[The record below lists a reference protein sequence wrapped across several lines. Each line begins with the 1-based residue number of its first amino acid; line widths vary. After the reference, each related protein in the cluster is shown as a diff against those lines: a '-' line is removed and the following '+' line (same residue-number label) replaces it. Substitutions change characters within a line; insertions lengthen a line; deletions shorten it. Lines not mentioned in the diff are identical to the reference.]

1 MIIVGKFPMDL
12 AKEKIVQLSKKFTLS
27 FYIILICFILDR
39 VSKVY
44 VISLFTQTNFNDSIY
59 INSYLN
65 FILLWNKGIAF
76 GLLQS
81 EQMLYHL
88 ITVIIFLVISLVCFL
103 ILKSEKKWEI
113 IYFSMIAGGALGN
126 FIDRIYYNAVPDF
139 IDLHYKEFHWFTF
152 NIADMCITIGIIF
165 YLIFDMFK
173 FKNAD
178 NE

>member
-1 MIIVGKFPMDL
+1 MIIVGKFQIFL
-12 AKEKIVQLSKKFTLS
+12 VKEKIVQLSKKFTHS
-27 FYIILICFILDR
+27 FIIILICFILDR

-44 VISLFTQTNFNDSIY
+44 VISLFTQENLNDSIY
-59 INSYLN
+59 VNSYLN

-81 EQMLYHL
+81 EQIFYHL
-88 ITVIIFLVISLVCFL
+88 ITVIIFSVIFFICFL
-103 ILKSEKKWEI
+103 IFKSEKKWEI

-126 FIDRIYYNAVPDF
+126 FVDRIYYNAVPDF
-139 IDLHYKEFHWFTF
+139 IDLHYEEFHWFTF
-152 NIADMCITIGIIF
+152 NVADMCITIGIIF

-173 FKNAD
+173 FKNTE

>member
-1 MIIVGKFPMDL
+1 MFLV
-12 AKEKIVQLSKKFTLS
+12 KEKIVQLSKKFTLS
-27 FYIILICFILDR
+27 FFVILICFILDR

-44 VISLFTQTNFNDSIY
+44 LISLFAQENFNDGIY

-81 EQMLYHL
+81 EQIFYHL
-88 ITVIIFLVISLVCFL
+88 ITAIIFSVIFFICFL

-126 FIDRIYYNAVPDF
+126 FVDRIYYNAVPDF
-139 IDLHYKEFHWFTF
+139 IDLHYGEFHWFTF
-152 NIADMCITIGIIF
+152 NVADMCITIGIIF

-173 FKNAD
+173 FKNAG

>member
-1 MIIVGKFPMDL
+1 MIIVGKFQMFHV
-12 AKEKIVQLSKKFTLS
+12 KEKIVQLSKKFTLS
-27 FYIILICFILDR
+27 FFIILICFILDR

-44 VISLFTQTNFNDSIY
+44 VISLFTKTNFNDIIY
-59 INSYLN
+59 VNSYLN

-81 EQMLYHL
+81 EQIFYHL
-88 ITVIIFLVISLVCFL
+88 ITAIIFSVIFFICFL

-113 IYFSMIAGGALGN
+113 IYFSMITGGALGN
-126 FIDRIYYNAVPDF
+126 FVDRIYYNAVPDF

-152 NIADMCITIGIIF
+152 NVADMCITIGIIF

>member
-1 MIIVGKFPMDL
+1 M
-12 AKEKIVQLSKKFTLS
+12 
-27 FYIILICFILDR
+27 
-39 VSKVY
+39 
-44 VISLFTQTNFNDSIY
+44 
-59 INSYLN
+59 
-65 FILLWNKGIAF
+65 WNKGIAF

-81 EQMLYHL
+81 EQIFYHL
-88 ITVIIFLVISLVCFL
+88 ITAIIFLVIFFICFL

-126 FIDRIYYNAVPDF
+126 FVDRIYYNAVPDF

-152 NIADMCITIGIIF
+152 NVADMCITIGIIF

-173 FKNAD
+173 FKNAE

>member
-1 MIIVGKFPMDL
+1 MIIVGKFQTFL
-12 AKEKIVQLSKKFTLS
+12 VKEKIVQLSKKFTLG
-27 FYIILICFILDR
+27 FFIILICFILDR

-44 VISLFTQTNFNDSIY
+44 VISLFTKTNFNDIIY
-59 INSYLN
+59 VNSYMN

-81 EQMLYHL
+81 EQIFYHL
-88 ITVIIFLVISLVCFL
+88 ITAVIFSIIFFICFL

-126 FIDRIYYNAVPDF
+126 FVDRIYYNAVPDF

-152 NIADMCITIGIIF
+152 NVADMCITIGIIF

-173 FKNAD
+173 FKNAE

>member
-1 MIIVGKFPMDL
+1 MLLV
-12 AKEKIVQLSKKFTLS
+12 KEKIVQLSKKFTLS
-27 FYIILICFILDR
+27 FFIILICFILDR
-39 VSKVY
+39 VSKFY
-44 VISLFTQTNFNDSIY
+44 VISLFTKTHFNDIIY
-59 INSYLN
+59 VNSYLN

-81 EQMLYHL
+81 EQIFYHL
-88 ITVIIFLVISLVCFL
+88 ITAIIFSVIFFICFL

-113 IYFSMIAGGALGN
+113 IYFSMITGGALGN
-126 FIDRIYYNAVPDF
+126 FVDRIYYNAVPDF

-152 NIADMCITIGIIF
+152 NVADMCITIGIIF

>member
-1 MIIVGKFPMDL
+1 MTIVGKFQMFL
-12 AKEKIVQLSKKFTLS
+12 VKEKIVQLSKKFTLS
-27 FYIILICFILDR
+27 FFIILICFILDR

-44 VISLFTQTNFNDSIY
+44 VISLFTKTNFNDIIY
-59 INSYLN
+59 VNSYLN

-81 EQMLYHL
+81 EQIFYHL
-88 ITVIIFLVISLVCFL
+88 ITAVIFLVIFFICFL

-126 FIDRIYYNAVPDF
+126 FVDRIYYNAVPDF

-152 NIADMCITIGIIF
+152 NVADMCITIGIIF

>member
-1 MIIVGKFPMDL
+1 MTIVGKFQMFL
-12 AKEKIVQLSKKFTLS
+12 VKEKIVQLSKKFTLS
-27 FYIILICFILDR
+27 FFIILICFILDR

-44 VISLFTQTNFNDSIY
+44 VISLFTKTNFNDIIY
-59 INSYLN
+59 VNSYLN

-81 EQMLYHL
+81 EQIFYHL
-88 ITVIIFLVISLVCFL
+88 ITAIIFSVIFFICFL

-126 FIDRIYYNAVPDF
+126 FVDRIYYNAVPDF
-139 IDLHYKEFHWFTF
+139 IDLHYGEFHWFTF
-152 NIADMCITIGIIF
+152 NVADMCITIGIIF

>member
-1 MIIVGKFPMDL
+1 MTIVGKFQMFL
-12 AKEKIVQLSKKFTLS
+12 VKEKIVQLSKKFTLS
-27 FYIILICFILDR
+27 FFIILICFILDR

-44 VISLFTQTNFNDSIY
+44 VISLFTKTNFNDIIY
-59 INSYLN
+59 VNSYLN

-81 EQMLYHL
+81 EQIFYHL
-88 ITVIIFLVISLVCFL
+88 ITAVIFLVIFFICFL
-103 ILKSEKKWEI
+103 ILKSKKKWEI

-126 FIDRIYYNAVPDF
+126 FVDRIYYNAVPDF

-152 NIADMCITIGIIF
+152 NVADMCITIGIIF

>member
-1 MIIVGKFPMDL
+1 MFLV
-12 AKEKIVQLSKKFTLS
+12 KEKIVQLSKKFTLS
-27 FYIILICFILDR
+27 FFIILICFILDR

-44 VISLFTQTNFNDSIY
+44 VISLFTQENFNESIY
-59 INSYLN
+59 VNSYLN

-81 EQMLYHL
+81 EQIFYHL
-88 ITVIIFLVISLVCFL
+88 ITAIIFSVIFFICFL

-126 FIDRIYYNAVPDF
+126 FVDRIYYNSVPDF
-139 IDLHYKEFHWFTF
+139 IDLHYGEFHWFTF
-152 NIADMCITIGIIF
+152 NVADMCITIGIIF

-173 FKNAD
+173 FKNAE

>member
-1 MIIVGKFPMDL
+1 MFLV
-12 AKEKIVQLSKKFTLS
+12 KEKIVQLSKKFTLS

-59 INSYLN
+59 INPYLN
-65 FILLWNKGIAF
+65 FILLWNNGIAF

-81 EQMLYHL
+81 EQMIYHL
-88 ITVIIFLVISLVCFL
+88 ITVIIFLVISFICFL
-103 ILKSEKKWEI
+103 ISKSEKKWEI

-139 IDLHYKEFHWFTF
+139 IDLHYEEIHWFTF
-152 NIADMCITIGIIF
+152 NVADMCITIGIIF

-173 FKNAD
+173 FKNTE

>member
-1 MIIVGKFPMDL
+1 MIIVGKFQTFL
-12 AKEKIVQLSKKFTLS
+12 VKEKIVQLRKKFTLCFS
-27 FYIILICFILDR
+27 IILICFILDR

-44 VISLFTQTNFNDSIY
+44 VISLFTQPNFNDSIY

-76 GLLQS
+76 GLFQS
-81 EQMLYHL
+81 EQMFYHV
-88 ITVIIFLVISLVCFL
+88 ITAIIFIVIFFICFL

-113 IYFSMIAGGALGN
+113 IYFSMITGGALGN

-139 IDLHYKEFHWFTF
+139 IDLHYKELHWFTF
-152 NIADMCITIGIIF
+152 NVADMCITIGIIF

-173 FKNAD
+173 FKNAE

>member
-1 MIIVGKFPMDL
+1 MVIVGKFQMFL
-12 AKEKIVQLSKKFTLS
+12 VKEKIVQLSKKFTLS
-27 FYIILICFILDR
+27 FFIILICFILDR

-44 VISLFTQTNFNDSIY
+44 VISLFTKTNFNDIIY
-59 INSYLN
+59 VNSYLN

-81 EQMLYHL
+81 EQIFYHL
-88 ITVIIFLVISLVCFL
+88 ITAIIFSVIFFICFL

-113 IYFSMIAGGALGN
+113 IYFSMITGGALGN
-126 FIDRIYYNAVPDF
+126 FVDRIYYNAVPDF
-139 IDLHYKEFHWFTF
+139 IDLHYKEFHWCTF
-152 NIADMCITIGIIF
+152 NVADMCITIGIIF

>member
-1 MIIVGKFPMDL
+1 MFLV
-12 AKEKIVQLSKKFTLS
+12 KEKIVQLSKKLTLS
-27 FYIILICFILDR
+27 FIIILICFILDR

-44 VISLFTQTNFNDSIY
+44 VISLFTQENLNHSIY
-59 INSYLN
+59 VNSYLN

-81 EQMLYHL
+81 EQIFYHL
-88 ITVIIFLVISLVCFL
+88 ITAIIFSVIFFICFL

-113 IYFSMIAGGALGN
+113 IYFSMIVGGAIGN
-126 FIDRIYYNAVPDF
+126 FVDRIYYNAVPDF
-139 IDLHYKEFHWFTF
+139 IDLHYEEFHWFTF
-152 NIADMCITIGIIF
+152 NVADMCITIGIIF

-173 FKNAD
+173 FKNVE

>member
-1 MIIVGKFPMDL
+1 MIIVGKFQML
-12 AKEKIVQLSKKFTLS
+12 VVKEKIVQLSKKFTLS
-27 FYIILICFILDR
+27 FFVILICFILDR

-44 VISLFTQTNFNDSIY
+44 LISLFARENFNDGIY

-81 EQMLYHL
+81 EQIFYHL
-88 ITVIIFLVISLVCFL
+88 ITAIIFSVIFFICFL

-113 IYFSMIAGGALGN
+113 IYFSMITGGALGN
-126 FIDRIYYNAVPDF
+126 FVDRIYYNAVPDF

-152 NIADMCITIGIIF
+152 NVADMCITIGIIF

>member
-1 MIIVGKFPMDL
+1 MTIVGKFQMFL
-12 AKEKIVQLSKKFTLS
+12 VKEKIVQLSKKFTLS
-27 FYIILICFILDR
+27 FFIILICFILDR

-44 VISLFTQTNFNDSIY
+44 VISLFTKTNFNDIIY
-59 INSYLN
+59 VNSYLN

-81 EQMLYHL
+81 EQIFYHL
-88 ITVIIFLVISLVCFL
+88 ITAVIFLVIFFICFL

-126 FIDRIYYNAVPDF
+126 FVDRIYYNAVPDF
-139 IDLHYKEFHWFTF
+139 IDLHYGEFHWFTF
-152 NIADMCITIGIIF
+152 NVADMCITIGIIF

-173 FKNAD
+173 FKNAE

>member
-1 MIIVGKFPMDL
+1 MDL

-44 VISLFTQTNFNDSIY
+44 VISLFTQTNFNDSLY

-81 EQMLYHL
+81 EQIIYHL
-88 ITVIIFLVISLVCFL
+88 ITVIIFLVISIVCFL

-178 NE
+178 DE

>member
-1 MIIVGKFPMDL
+1 MFLV
-12 AKEKIVQLSKKFTLS
+12 KEKIVQLSKKFTLS
-27 FYIILICFILDR
+27 FFIILICFILDR

-44 VISLFTQTNFNDSIY
+44 VISLFTKTNFNDIIY
-59 INSYLN
+59 VNSYLN

-81 EQMLYHL
+81 EQIFYHL
-88 ITVIIFLVISLVCFL
+88 ITGIIFSVIFFIFFL

-113 IYFSMIAGGALGN
+113 IYFSMITGGALGN
-126 FIDRIYYNAVPDF
+126 FVDRIYYNAVPDF

-152 NIADMCITIGIIF
+152 NVADMCITIGIIF

-173 FKNAD
+173 FKNAE